1 MSRKLWRHRIQLDWL
16 YTERTA
22 SLGNHLGKLDGK
34 CCWFRLLSVWKWKE
48 WHFTLSSCA
57 RTVRSYGNIDIPFK
71 VPTVNTREL
80 YVRVL
85 AVIRLNPSNVLI
97 KSYNRT
103 KLCGNQSDNE
113 YLLFEGVT
121 NIKRA
126 RLSHNSQI
134 KEQCDLSAKASGSC
148 GIYDIMSKIYSKMV
162 WILI

>member
-1 MSRKLWRHRIQLDWL
+1 M
-16 YTERTA
+16 
-22 SLGNHLGKLDGK
+22 
-34 CCWFRLLSVWKWKE
+34 
-48 WHFTLSSCA
+48 
-57 RTVRSYGNIDIPFK
+57 
-71 VPTVNTREL
+71 
-80 YVRVL
+80 RVL

-162 WILI
+162 